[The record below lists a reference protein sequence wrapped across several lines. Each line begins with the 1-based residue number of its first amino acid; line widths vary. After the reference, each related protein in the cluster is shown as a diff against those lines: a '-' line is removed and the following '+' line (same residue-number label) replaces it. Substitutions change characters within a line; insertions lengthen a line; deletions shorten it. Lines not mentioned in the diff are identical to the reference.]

1 MKNKYRALA
10 AAVCLT
16 APLLSQAALRVNQA
30 GYLTDDLKSAVYL
43 GNLNPSDVSFS
54 ISGLEG
60 VAEVDSVVTGA
71 PWEPA
76 DYSARIW
83 FSSLTTPGDYVLAM
97 KDRNG
102 AVLDVIRFYIGDDA
116 YTRNGL
122 YELPLNY
129 IRQQRCGYNPV
140 LGTTCHTNDGFVV
153 ESDSIDGRHYD
164 VTGGWHDASDYLQY
178 LTTSA
183 NSVYQMLY
191 GYLKSPTVWSD
202 NHDARGDKN
211 PNGVAD
217 ILDEARWG
225 LEWMMKMNP
234 EDGIYFNQIA
244 DDRDHKYAGLPAGDS
259 VDYGRGPGLD
269 RPVYT
274 CSSHPTGLMKYKNR
288 SRGLASSVG
297 KFASSFALGADI
309 FAGIDSA
316 FANELYRRAKAAYD
330 IAKAN
335 PGECQTAPGSSPYF
349 YEEDNWVDDL
359 ELAAIS
365 LYRKNREKEYITDA
379 VNYGRMEPVTP
390 WMGADSARHYQWYP
404 FVNLGHARI
413 TEMTDGKIRDEFIR
427 NIRSGLDR
435 VTQRGSDNIFNY
447 GIPFIW
453 CSNNLCV
460 AFVTQAMI
468 YRQLTGDN
476 RYLAAETAARDWLF
490 GLNPWGQTMIIVP
503 EEITKSSPTDPHAAL
518 SNTSLHGKAGRH
530 ALVGGLVDGPVY
542 TSIFIKLWGVTLRR
556 DDAFKDFQNSTVVY
570 HDDYSDYS
578 TNEPT
583 LDGTASLTYML
594 GRLASKNTKR

>member
-1 MKNKYRALA
+1 MKNKYRALV

-16 APLLSQAALRVNQA
+16 APLLSHAALRVNQA
-30 GYLTDDLKSAVYL
+30 GYLTDDLKRAVYL
-43 GNLNPSDVSFS
+43 GDLNPSGLSFS
-54 ISGLEG
+54 ISGLNG
-60 VAEVDSVVTGA
+60 IVPVDSVTICA

-76 DYSARIW
+76 AHSARIH
-83 FSSLTTPGDYVLAM
+83 FSSVTTPGDYVLTM
-97 KDRNG
+97 KDSNG
-102 AVLDVIRFYIGDDA
+102 NVLDVIRFYIGDDA
-116 YTRNGL
+116 YRRNGL
-122 YELPLNY
+122 HELPLNY

-140 LGTTCHTNDGFVV
+140 LGTTCHTHDGFVV

-183 NSVYQMLY
+183 NSVYQMLFAY
-191 GYLKSPTVWSD
+191 DRNPDVWSD
-202 NHDARGDKN
+202 SYDARGDKSS
-211 PNGVAD
+211 NGVAD

-244 DDRDHKYAGLPAGDS
+244 DDRDHKYAGLPAQDS

-297 KFASSFALGADI
+297 KFASSFALGAKI
-309 FAGIDSA
+309 FADIDSG
-316 FANELYRRAKAAYD
+316 FAADLARRAEAAYGVA
-330 IAKAN
+330 IAN
-335 PGECQTAPGSSPYF
+335 PGPCQTAPGSSPYF
-349 YEEDNWVDDL
+349 YEEDNWTDDL
-359 ELAAIS
+359 ELAAIT
-365 LYRKNREKEYITDA
+365 LYSKNGDKKYLADA
-379 VNYGRMEPVTP
+379 IDYGRMEPVTP

-404 FVNLGHARI
+404 FVNLGHARLA
-413 TEMTDGKIRDEFIR
+413 ELAQGKTRDEFVR
-427 NIRSGLDR
+427 NLRSGLER
-435 VTQRGSDNIFNY
+435 VTDRGCSNVFNY

-453 CSNNLCV
+453 CSNNLAV
-460 AFVTQAMI
+460 AFVTQAML
-468 YRQLTGDN
+468 YRELTGDN
-476 RYLAAETAARDWLF
+476 SYLAAETAARDWLF
-490 GLNPWGQTMIIVP
+490 GLNPWGQTMIILP
-503 EEITKSSPTDPHAAL
+503 KEITESSPVDPHAAL
-518 SNTSLHGKAGRH
+518 SNTSLHGRAGRY
-530 ALVGGLVDGPVY
+530 ALIGGLVDGPVY
-542 TSIFIKLWGVTLRR
+542 TAIFNKLWGVTLRR

-570 HDDYSDYS
+570 HDDYADYS

-594 GRLASKNTKR
+594 GRLAAKNTKK